1 MKTFNFKQ
9 FTPIENKSVSAS
21 ECTFEEYLKEV
32 FGDDVQNMSNISNG
46 TKGYAVREG
55 YSLRFV
61 PKCEFESLYSPEV
74 IEPVEPKIGDFL
86 TRDKKIIPFT
96 VNPSNRDDI
105 VGIYVGDNPNTG
117 EKLFIPG
124 SSNFTYNK
132 GRAWS
137 KKNIELVKEALN
149 LPLIKIINEFCGAK
163 LTQNALNYIK
173 ENKLDISEFP
183 FIDFCTSY
191 SAKGIDNWYAP
202 SIRELSMISENYEV
216 ILNSVKEL
224 YPDIDNLGYWY
235 WSIQQRSASSSW
247 RVDLDSGLVGGSL
260 VGYSVNY
267 VVPFLAINM

>member
-1 MKTFNFKQ
+1 
-9 FTPIENKSVSAS
+9 
-21 ECTFEEYLKEV
+21 
-32 FGDDVQNMSNISNG
+32 MSNISNG

-96 VNPSNRDDI
+96 SNPSNRDDI
-105 VGIYVGDNPNTG
+105 VGIYVGDNPTTG

-137 KKNIELVKEALN
+137 KKNVELVKETLN
-149 LPLIKIINEFCGAK
+149 LPLIKTINEFCGAK

-173 ENKLDISEFP
+173 ENNLDISEFP

-247 RVDLDSGLVGGSL
+247 NVNLNSGGVVDSYVNNSGS
-260 VGYSVNY
+260 Y

>member
-9 FTPIENKSVSAS
+9 FTPIENKSISAS

-55 YSLRFV
+55 YSLKFV
-61 PKCEFESLYSPEV
+61 PKCEFESLYSPKV
-74 IEPVEPKIGDFL
+74 IEPVESKIGDFL
-86 TRDKKIIPFT
+86 TSDKKIIPFT
-96 VNPSNRDDI
+96 VDPSNREDI

-137 KKNIELVKEALN
+137 KKNIALVKESLN
-149 LPLIKIINEFCGAK
+149 LPLVKIINEFCGAK

-173 ENKLDISEFP
+173 ENKLDISKFP

-191 SAKGIDNWYAP
+191 SAKGINNWYAP
-202 SIRELSMISENYEV
+202 SIRELSMISENYKV
-216 ILNSVKEL
+216 ILSSVKEL
-224 YPDIDNLGYWY
+224 YSDIDSLEYWY
-235 WSIQQRSASSSW
+235 WSIQQRSLFYSW
-247 RVDLDSGLVGGSL
+247 RVNLYSGGASFVDVNDSGF
-260 VGYSVNY
+260 Y

>member
-96 VNPSNRDDI
+96 SNPSNRYDI
-105 VGIYVGDNPNTG
+105 VGIYVGDNPTTG

-124 SSNFTYNK
+124 SSNFKYNK

-137 KKNIELVKEALN
+137 KKNVELVKETLN
-149 LPLIKIINEFCGAK
+149 LPLIKTINEFCGAK

-173 ENKLDISEFP
+173 ENNLDISKFP

-224 YPDIDNLGYWY
+224 YSNIDNLAYWY
-235 WSIQQRSASSSW
+235 WSIQQRGANKSW
-247 RVDLDSGLVGGSL
+247 NVYLYSGNVVDYYVDYSGSF
-260 VGYSVNY
+260 

>member
-74 IEPVEPKIGDFL
+74 IEPKIGDFL

-105 VGIYVGDNPNTG
+105 VGIYVGDNPDTG

-137 KKNIELVKEALN
+137 KKNIELIKEALN

-173 ENKLDISEFP
+173 ENKLDISKFP

-224 YPDIDNLGYWY
+224 YSDIDNLAYWY
-235 WSIQQRSASSSW
+235 WSIQQRSAGSSW
-247 RVDLDSGLVGGSL
+247 RVYLTSGSVVGSGVSHS
-260 VGYSVNY
+260 GHC

>member
-9 FTPIENKSVSAS
+9 FTPIENKSISAS

-55 YSLRFV
+55 YSLKFV
-61 PKCEFESLYSPEV
+61 PKCEFESLYSAKV

-96 VNPSNRDDI
+96 VDPSNREDI

-137 KKNIELVKEALN
+137 KKNIELVKESLK
-149 LPLIKIINEFCGAK
+149 LPLVKIINEFCGAK

-191 SAKGIDNWYAP
+191 SAKGINNWYVP

-224 YPDIDNLGYWY
+224 YSDIDNLAYWY
-235 WSIQQRSASSSW
+235 WSIQQRSARNSW
-247 RVDLDSGLVGGSL
+247 RVNLYSGGASFVDVNDSGF
-260 VGYSVNY
+260 Y

>member
-32 FGDDVQNMSNISNG
+32 FGDDVQNISNISNG

-216 ILNSVKEL
+216 ILNSAKEL
-224 YPDIDNLGYWY
+224 YSDIDNLHIGIGLFN
-235 WSIQQRSASSSW
+235 SVMRST
-247 RVDLDSGLVGGSL
+247 RGSL
-260 VGYSVNY
+260 TWIR
-267 VVPFLAINM
+267 VVLTTATWITLATT